1 MLTKTSNM
9 NKIKS
14 ATALVLLLVLNIG
27 VAQEPALKKGENYYK
42 VYSYSESIKK
52 YEAVTDKTTEINRRL
67 AESYFNVGNMVKSEE
82 YWLKVVQAE
91 DNSANDVYRYASVLS
106 INRKYD
112 LSEEWMLEYNKLVS
126 NDKRGQLWAGNKGFY
141 QKLQEDQ
148 GRFIIEPLNINTE
161 QQDFGT
167 SYFGD
172 KVVFASTR
180 QAVQVVKKEWNWN
193 QLPYLDIY
201 IAEKDSN
208 LQFKTWKKFN
218 KKVNRKYHEGP
229 ASFTEKGD
237 FMAFTRNN
245 YAGKSSEGI
254 VKLQLF
260 ISEFKDNKWQAPV
273 SLPFNS
279 NEYSVGHAS
288 LTASGDTMYFASDMP
303 GGKGGVDLYRIFR
316 NEGGKWS
323 QPENLGDKINT
334 EGNEMFPFIHPAGML
349 FYASDGL
356 LGLGGLDVF
365 VSRVQ
370 GKGFGEAENVGIP
383 VNSSYDDF
391 AFILDKNQMSGYFSS
406 NRPEGKG
413 DDDIY
418 LFRLL
423 KPFRFDKLI
432 RGTAMTP
439 DSVILAGVEVNLIDD
454 QQNITGSVTTTETGK
469 YEFVALPDKLYTLA
483 GTKPAYSIGKN
494 KADTHTEDYIVIADL
509 FLQKK
514 PQFTLYCLVTD
525 EKTGK
530 PLDSVRITLQD
541 QVKNT
546 TDLFITPESGDF
558 YKELEGRKLNEE
570 ISFKVVVEKEGYL
583 TKIQTYTQKLSREG
597 QYNMHEVLNFKMDP
611 VEEGFD
617 LSKIVDLKPIYFD
630 LGKHNIRP
638 DAALELDKIVKVM
651 NENPKLEIELGSH
664 TDCRGTY
671 AANMALS
678 DRRAKSSAKYIKD
691 RISNPDR
698 IYGKGYGE
706 SKLINHCECEGARK
720 TPCSEEEHQQN
731 RRTEFKVIK
740 FK

>member
-1 MLTKTSNM
+1 M
-9 NKIKS
+9 NKIKF
-14 ATALVLLLVLNIG
+14 TAGYIFLMLVTVG
-27 VAQEPALKKGENYYK
+27 MAQEPALKKGENYYK
-42 VYSYSESIKK
+42 VYSYNESIKK

-67 AESYFNVGNMVKSEE
+67 AESYFNIGNMAKSEE
-82 YWLKVVQAE
+82 YWARVVQAE
-91 DNSANDVYRYASVLS
+91 DKSVLDVYRYASVLS
-106 INRKYD
+106 INRKYQE
-112 LSEEWMLEYNKLVS
+112 SEEWMLEYNKLVS
-126 NDKRGQLWAGNKGFY
+126 NDKRGQLWANNKGFY

-148 GRFIIEPLNINTE
+148 GRFTIEPLNINTE

-172 KVVFASTR
+172 KIVFASTR
-180 QAVQVVKKEWNWN
+180 QPVQVVKKEWNWN

-208 LQFKTWKKFN
+208 LQFKTYKKFN
-218 KKVNRKYHEGP
+218 KDINRKYHEGP
-229 ASFTEKGD
+229 ASFNEKAD

-245 YAGKSSEGI
+245 YSGKSSEGI

-260 ISEFKDNKWQAPV
+260 TSEFKKEKWQSPV
-273 SLPFNS
+273 SLSFNS
-279 NEYSVGHAS
+279 DEYSIGHAS
-288 LTASGDTMYFASDMP
+288 LSASGDTMYFASDMP

-316 NEGGKWS
+316 NDDGKWS

-334 EGNEMFPFIHPAGML
+334 EGNEMFPFIHPDGML

-365 VSRVQ
+365 VSRMLRN
-370 GKGFGEAENVGIP
+370 GFVEPENVGIP

-391 AFILDKNQMSGYFSS
+391 AFILDKNQKSGYFSS

-439 DSVILAGVEVNLIDD
+439 DSVILAAVEVNLYDD
-454 QQNITGSVTTTETGK
+454 QQNITGSITTSETGK
-469 YEFVALPDKLYTLA
+469 YEFVALQEKMYTLT
-483 GTKPAYSIGKN
+483 GTKPAYSNGKN
-494 KADTHTEDYIVIADL
+494 KADTHTEAYIVIADL

-514 PQFTLYCLVTD
+514 PQFSLYCLVTD

-530 PLDSVRITLQD
+530 PLDSVRITLHD
-541 QVKNT
+541 HVKNT
-546 TDLFITPESGDF
+546 TDLFMTPETGDF
-558 YKELEGRKLNEE
+558 YKELEGRKLEE
-570 ISFKVVVEKEGYL
+570 EMSFKVVVEKEGYL
-583 TKIQTYTQKLSREG
+583 TKIQTYTQKLTREG

-630 LGKHNIRP
+630 LGKHIIRP
-638 DAALELDKIVKVM
+638 DAAIELDKIVKVL

-664 TDCRGTY
+664 TDCRGS
-671 AANMALS
+671 AFANMALS

-691 RISNPDR
+691 RISNPER
-698 IYGKGYGE
+698 IDGKGYGE
-706 SKLINHCECEGARK
+706 SKLINHCECEGAKK
-720 TPCSEEEHQQN
+720 TPCTEEEHQQN

-740 FK
+740 LK